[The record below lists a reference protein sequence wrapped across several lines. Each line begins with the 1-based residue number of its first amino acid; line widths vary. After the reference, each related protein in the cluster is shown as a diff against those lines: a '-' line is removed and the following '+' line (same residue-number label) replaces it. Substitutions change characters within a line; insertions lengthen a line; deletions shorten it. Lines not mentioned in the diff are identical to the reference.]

1 MNLSEDRELF
11 GCCSAAMQYGG
22 GFVKTVAQ
30 AAMRADDDNYAILR
44 PALLAFKAKYP
55 VYDERYAEMV
65 QRELEAK

>member
-1 MNLSEDRELF
+1 
-11 GCCSAAMQYGG
+11 MQRGG

-55 VYDERYAEMV
+55 KYDDMHQMDEA
-65 QRELEAK
+65 REAAHQGGSE